1 MNLDETLKGK
11 QEVTPEVIEEE
22 TMSMEALLAQEEF
35 SLNVPRKG
43 EVRTGVIASVN
54 GDEVLVSIGAK
65 SEGIIPSNEIS
76 QLSPEEK
83 AKFVVGADIKVL
95 IVTPESK
102 QGTVLLSH
110 TRAREEQDWVDA
122 EKLMKENE
130 NYDGKIVG
138 YNKGGILVGLGSLR
152 GFIPASQVS
161 LLRRAE
167 QTGSTPE
174 ERWGNMVGEDITV
187 RVIEVDRFRR
197 RLIMS
202 ERAASSETRD
212 TIKSKLIS
220 LLDVGETYKGR
231 VTSMANFGA
240 FININGVDGLVHL
253 SELSWEHV
261 NHPKDILKLGQ
272 EVNVKVINIDQETKR
287 VGLSIRLTE
296 NDPWM
301 NKVAQYRNGQL
312 VEGEITRLTKFG
324 AFAKVEDNLEGLIH
338 VSELSDARVE
348 HPKEVLAVGDKLTLR
363 IIKIDKEQRRLGLS
377 LRKVDSLAYN
387 DLDWQV
393 ALEDAEDISF
403 KPASEEVEVK
413 ETPEVEEKETPEA
426 ETEA

>member
-1 MNLDETLKGK
+1 MKQDETLNGN
-11 QEVTPEVIEEE
+11 QTVTPETNENE

-43 EVRTGVIASVN
+43 EVRTGMIASVN

-76 QLSPEEK
+76 QLSADEK
-83 AKFVVGADIKVL
+83 ANLQVGNEVKVL
-95 IVTPESK
+95 IVSPENK
-102 QGTVLLSH
+102 QGTVLLSY
-110 TRAREEQDWVDA
+110 TRAREEEDWVEA
-122 EKLMKENE
+122 ESLMNE
-130 NYDGKIVG
+130 SKDYDSKVVG

-152 GFIPASQVS
+152 GFVPASQVS

-167 QTGSTPE
+167 QTGQTPE
-174 ERWGNMVGEDITV
+174 DRWGSMVGEPITV

-202 ERAASSETRD
+202 ERAAQSESRD
-212 TIKSKLIS
+212 EIKSKLINM
-220 LLDVGETYKGR
+220 LEVGETYKGR

-261 NHPKDILKLGQ
+261 NHPKDILKIGQ
-272 EVNVKVINIDQETKR
+272 EVNVKVINIDEDTKR

-296 NDPWM
+296 KDPWM
-301 NKVAQYRNGQL
+301 EKISEYRNGQL

-324 AFAKVEDNLEGLIH
+324 AFAKVEENLEGLIH

-348 HPKEVLAVGDKLTLR
+348 HPKEILAVGDKLTLR

-387 DLDWQV
+387 DLDWQI
-393 ALEDAEDISF
+393 ALENADGIN
-403 KPASEEVEVK
+403 V
-413 ETPEVEEKETPEA
+413 TPA
-426 ETEA
+426 ETEEENESPEA

>member
-1 MNLDETLKGK
+1 MKQDETLNGNP
-11 QEVTPEVIEEE
+11 EVTPETNENE

-43 EVRTGVIASVN
+43 EVRTGMIASVN
-54 GDEVLVSIGAK
+54 GDEILVSIGAK

-76 QLSPEEK
+76 QLSADEK
-83 AKFVVGADIKVL
+83 ASLKVGNEIKVL
-95 IVTPESK
+95 IVSPENK
-102 QGTVLLSH
+102 QGTVLLSY
-110 TRAREEQDWVDA
+110 TRAREEEDWVEA
-122 EKLMKENE
+122 ENLMNE
-130 NYDGKIVG
+130 NKDYESKVVG

-152 GFIPASQVS
+152 GFVPASQVS

-167 QTGSTPE
+167 QTGQTPE
-174 ERWGNMVGEDITV
+174 DRWGSMVGEPITV

-202 ERAASSETRD
+202 ERAAASESRD
-212 TIKSKLIS
+212 EIKSKLITM
-220 LLDVGETYKGR
+220 LEIGETYKGR

-261 NHPKDILKLGQ
+261 NHPKDILKIGQ
-272 EVNVKVINIDQETKR
+272 EVNAKVINIDEETKR

-296 NDPWM
+296 KDPWM
-301 NKVAQYRNGQL
+301 EKISEYRNGQL

-348 HPKEVLAVGDKLTLR
+348 HPKEILAVGDKLTLR

-387 DLDWQV
+387 DLDWQI
-393 ALEDAEDISF
+393 ALEDVDGINVT
-403 KPASEEVEVK
+403 PAATEEEN
-413 ETPEVEEKETPEA
+413 ESPEA
-426 ETEA
+426 EA

>member
-1 MNLDETLKGK
+1 MKQDETLNGNP
-11 QEVTPEVIEEE
+11 EVTPETNENE

-43 EVRTGVIASVN
+43 EVRTGMIASVN
-54 GDEVLVSIGAK
+54 GDEILVSIGAK

-76 QLSPEEK
+76 QLSADEK
-83 AKFVVGADIKVL
+83 ASLKVGNEIKVL
-95 IVTPESK
+95 IVSPENK
-102 QGTVLLSH
+102 QGTVLLSY
-110 TRAREEQDWVDA
+110 TRAREEEDWVEA
-122 EKLMKENE
+122 ENLMNE
-130 NYDGKIVG
+130 NKDYESKVVG

-152 GFIPASQVS
+152 GFVPASQVS

-167 QTGSTPE
+167 QTGQTPE
-174 ERWGNMVGEDITV
+174 DRWGSMVGEPITV

-202 ERAASSETRD
+202 ERAAASESRD
-212 TIKSKLIS
+212 EIKSKLITM
-220 LLDVGETYKGR
+220 LEIGETYKGR

-261 NHPKDILKLGQ
+261 NHPKDILKIGQ
-272 EVNVKVINIDQETKR
+272 EVNAKVINIDEETKR

-296 NDPWM
+296 KDPWM
-301 NKVAQYRNGQL
+301 EKISEYRNGQL

-348 HPKEVLAVGDKLTLR
+348 HPKEILAVGDKLTLR

-387 DLDWQV
+387 DLDWQI
-393 ALEDAEDISF
+393 ALEDVEGINVT
-403 KPASEEVEVK
+403 PAATEEEN
-413 ETPEVEEKETPEA
+413 ESPEA
-426 ETEA
+426 EA

>member
-1 MNLDETLKGK
+1 
-11 QEVTPEVIEEE
+11 
-22 TMSMEALLAQEEF
+22 
-35 SLNVPRKG
+35 
-43 EVRTGVIASVN
+43 
-54 GDEVLVSIGAK
+54 
-65 SEGIIPSNEIS
+65 
-76 QLSPEEK
+76 
-83 AKFVVGADIKVL
+83 
-95 IVTPESK
+95 
-102 QGTVLLSH
+102 
-110 TRAREEQDWVDA
+110 
-122 EKLMKENE
+122 
-130 NYDGKIVG
+130 
-138 YNKGGILVGLGSLR
+138 
-152 GFIPASQVS
+152 
-161 LLRRAE
+161 
-167 QTGSTPE
+167 
-174 ERWGNMVGEDITV
+174 
-187 RVIEVDRFRR
+187 
-197 RLIMS
+197 MS

-212 TIKSKLIS
+212 SIKAKLIS
-220 LLDVGETYKGR
+220 MLEIGETYKGR

-272 EVNVKVINIDQETKR
+272 EVNVKVINIDEETKR

-301 NKVAQYRNGQL
+301 NKVANYRNGQL

-393 ALEDAEDISF
+393 ALEDAEDINF
-403 KPASEEVEVK
+403 KPASTE
-413 ETPEVEEKETPEA
+413 EEKETPEA
-426 ETEA
+426 

>member
-1 MNLDETLKGK
+1 MKQDETLNGN
-11 QEVTPEVIEEE
+11 QTVTPETNENE

-43 EVRTGVIASVN
+43 EVRTGMVASVN
-54 GDEVLVSIGAK
+54 GDEILVSIGAK

-76 QLSPEEK
+76 QLSAEEK
-83 AKFVVGADIKVL
+83 ASLQIGKEVKVL
-95 IVTPESK
+95 IVSPENK
-102 QGTVLLSH
+102 QGTVLLSY
-110 TRAREEQDWVDA
+110 TRAREEEDWVEA
-122 EKLMKENE
+122 ERLMKESE
-130 NYDGKIVG
+130 DYESKIAG

-152 GFIPASQVS
+152 GFVPASQVS

-167 QTGSTPE
+167 QTGPTPE
-174 ERWGNMVGEDITV
+174 DRWGSMVGEPITV

-202 ERAASSETRD
+202 ERAAQSESRD
-212 TIKSKLIS
+212 EIKSKLINM
-220 LLDVGETYKGR
+220 LEVGETYKGR

-261 NHPKDILKLGQ
+261 NHPKDILKIGQ
-272 EVNVKVINIDQETKR
+272 EVSVKVINIDEETKR

-296 NDPWM
+296 KDPWM
-301 NKVAQYRNGQL
+301 ENISEYRNGQL

-324 AFAKVEDNLEGLIH
+324 AFAKVDDNLEGLIH

-348 HPKEVLAVGDKLTLR
+348 HPKEILAVGDKLTLR

-387 DLDWQV
+387 DLDWQI
-393 ALEDAEDISF
+393 ALEDAEDITIT
-403 KPASEEVEVK
+403 PASK
-413 ETPEVEEKETPEA
+413 EDENESPEA
-426 ETEA
+426 EA